1 MLLRI
6 LLLMLLCCICPGWA
20 DSGQARRYQDVGMP
34 MVMAWDAALLR
45 FVMAG
50 ERENELQIQSE
61 RGKEEIRV
69 EGVQVIARVLL
80 LKDGSC
86 LMCGTDAAGKTRFY
100 LYREGW
106 CLQELRSEGVPA
118 WCMPMME
125 VADGAESSLL
135 ALGGDQP
142 MGAAP
147 VYRLQVKD
155 GVVRAHLLY
164 PNRERAVSWAFTPA
178 GEPLATLRW
187 DAKGGKHVDSWLGGR
202 GPHPVFSAAASE
214 RLQLLG
220 IADEKHVYV
229 MHDRGLEGA
238 GLGRLHLETGELT
251 TIASADRAD
260 IVHFLLAPHGELLG
274 YSDRWGTDEYT
285 AVKACPAW
293 NAVCREV
300 AAEAAVTPLA
310 VSSCG
315 RRLLLL
321 MQEGG
326 APASYALWEQGK
338 GCRILVAPQNLPP
351 VRKTHFAE
359 YQAADGTSIP
369 VYYTLPEGEGPF
381 PTVVFVHGGPR
392 MRTDASYDWR
402 VQYLVSQGFAVVQP
416 QFRGS
421 RGWGKSFMH
430 AGNRQWGTGVMQTDV
445 NDCIPWLQEQGIAEP
460 GRIAIFGG
468 SYGGYAATAALC
480 FYPGTYACGISL
492 FGPQDLL
499 LHLQKMNAAESPYAG
514 EDNLVIGNQDDP
526 AERARLRAVS
536 PALHAHKFQDPLL
549 LYYGEKDTLIPPE
562 HSKLLAKNLRV
573 AGKQVKVLS
582 LPDEAHG
589 FLNPEHEPWL
599 YAEHIVPFLRQHL
612 NFSPSK
618 TK

>member
-100 LYREGW
+100 LYREGG

-178 GEPLATLRW
+178 GEPRATLRW

-315 RRLLLL
+315 RRLLFL

-338 GCRILVAPQNLPP
+338 GSRILVAPQNLPP

-499 LHLQKMNAAESPYAG
+499 LHLQKMNAEESPYAG